1 MFQERF
7 NWRRTTKEGRPTISW
22 VLDWIKGKSKWGTS
36 IHFSLLI
43 YSLMTQ
49 CDQTPHPPGAMMDAY
64 QTVAKTY
71 FLYYF
76 ITVTSPAASTPQKS
90 YWWKLH
96 PSAAPL
102 WCYHPTVKCFRRT
115 FNNLHSLESV
125 NAGNISSY
133 FSRASWGRKTT
144 GQYKTSELRKLSMPC

>member
-1 MFQERF
+1 MKEPSLRCSKNGLSSLSTLSLFIYIFGCFRKSLTEEGR
-7 NWRRTTKEGRPTISW
+7 TKEGRPTISW

-43 YSLMTQ
+43 YSLTTQ

-76 ITVTSPAASTPQKS
+76 ITVISPVASTPPEELLMKTPPIS
-90 YWWKLH
+90 
-96 PSAAPL
+96 
-102 WCYHPTVKCFRRT
+102 CPTLVLSPNSKTFCLQSCFST
-115 FNNLHSLESV
+115 
-125 NAGNISSY
+125 Y
-133 FSRASWGRKTT
+133 F
-144 GQYKTSELRKLSMPC
+144 Q